1 MGSNLVLNFLKVL
14 SLLGICIFTCSIWCW
29 NFWDRDW
36 HPSSPIRSLHNPLGR
51 MSAWKMKGRVSMMLL
66 KKLWH
71 CSQSERETLPHLAEC
86 LKLGFLFQKCLWFI
100 RITVTRLM
108 LYVQT
113 VMIWPSCGFN
123 IQLSCVF
130 SVANTALE
138 AKKTSPQTSHFTPD
152 IWFHFAKDYV
162 LPRDYRHIGC
172 TAVVVAFQ
180 SHTLICR
187 V

>member
-1 MGSNLVLNFLKVL
+1 MHFHLFYLMLEFLGQGLTPKFPYQITSQPFGENV
-14 SLLGICIFTCSIWCW
+14 SLKNEGQGFYDVAEKTLTLF
-29 NFWDRDW
+29 
-36 HPSSPIRSLHNPLGR
+36 P
-51 MSAWKMKGRVSMMLL
+51 
-66 KKLWH
+66 
-71 CSQSERETLPHLAEC
+71 SERETLPHLAEC

-162 LPRDYRHIGC
+162 LSIDYRHIGC
-172 TAVVVAFQ
+172 TAVVVAFL